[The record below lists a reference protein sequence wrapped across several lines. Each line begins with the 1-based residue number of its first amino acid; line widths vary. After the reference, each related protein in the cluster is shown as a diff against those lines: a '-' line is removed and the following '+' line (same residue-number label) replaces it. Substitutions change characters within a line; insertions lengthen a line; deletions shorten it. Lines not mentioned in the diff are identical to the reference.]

1 MKLISGF
8 CVAAICAVG
17 VGAQTQT
24 TTTQT
29 ETKRTVEVKDGQKI
43 TIVGCLEKNGDG
55 TYMLISPEFGGREYA
70 LVTEKDLSSHIGHR
84 IEVKGKA
91 TDMGDAKVKVESK
104 VATTGSAPGSEKQ
117 TDKAKT
123 ELSGATGLHYLG
135 VDSVKTI
142 TKSCE

>member
-43 TIVGCLEKNGDG
+43 TIIGCLEKNGDG
-55 TYMLISPEFGGREYA
+55 TYMLISPEFGSLDRRELEFGPIPELDPPTDHPHDRQRQRVRAGRPGLTGRLGHEVLHVVKNA
-70 LVTEKDLSSHIGHR
+70 MTGPPEPVLLVAERVL
-84 IEVKGKA
+84 E
-91 TDMGDAKVKVESK
+91 
-104 VATTGSAPGSEKQ
+104 
-117 TDKAKT
+117 
-123 ELSGATGLHYLG
+123 
-135 VDSVKTI
+135 
-142 TKSCE
+142 